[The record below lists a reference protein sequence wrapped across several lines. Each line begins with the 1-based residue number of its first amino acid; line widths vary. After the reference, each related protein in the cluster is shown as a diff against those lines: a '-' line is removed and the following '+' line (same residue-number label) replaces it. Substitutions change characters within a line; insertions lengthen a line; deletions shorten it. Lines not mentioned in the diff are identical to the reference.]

1 MINLHNLMN
10 SKTTIVTIGTWFI
23 FMILAIINAGI
34 RNEVYK
40 PVVGDLVA
48 HQISTIIFIILILV
62 VTFLVL
68 KISKIKLNNFQT
80 IIMGTIWLVLTI
92 MYEFIAGHF
101 VFGNSFD
108 KLFADYNI
116 LNGRVWSFVLV
127 ITFFAPY
134 ISNKLL
140 RRLEK

>member
-1 MINLHNLMN
+1 M
-10 SKTTIVTIGTWFI
+10 KTKTIIVTIGTWLI

-34 RNEVYK
+34 RNEVYR
-40 PVVGDLVA
+40 PVVGDLAA

-62 VTFLVL
+62 VTYLVF
-68 KISKIKLNNFQT
+68 KISKIKFNTFQT
-80 IIMGTIWLVLTI
+80 IMLGTFWLVLTI
-92 MYEFIAGHF
+92 MFEFIAGHF
-101 VFGNSFD
+101 VFGNSWD
-108 KLFADYNI
+108 KLIADYNI

-134 ISNKLL
+134 ISNRLL